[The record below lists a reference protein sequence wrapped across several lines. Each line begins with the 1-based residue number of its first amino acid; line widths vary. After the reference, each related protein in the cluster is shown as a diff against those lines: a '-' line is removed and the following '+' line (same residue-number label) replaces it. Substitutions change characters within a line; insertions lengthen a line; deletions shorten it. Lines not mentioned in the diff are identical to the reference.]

1 MEAPKTAPPQSQNL
15 PPSQPPM
22 NRKRPLDI
30 SKSQNSPYN
39 KMRLIVK
46 DLRPHVIELETWV
59 GNRVLAVA
67 ELGILQGCAV
77 FKETTNKNFQ
87 ELNLLIDLYK
97 EVMEE
102 TVNPEVAKDAP
113 GAQNSSVDIMDEEKP
128 SEQQK
133 DMKPP
138 PESEASVKPEGDSSE
153 KQEAEDDGVQGTG
166 TYVVGGSAFGWNF
179 ITYTSGKA
187 IYYGRT
193 KESFRSSYVKSE

>member
-1 MEAPKTAPPQSQNL
+1 ML
-15 PPSQPPM
+15 PFLIFCCRTM
-22 NRKRPLDI
+22 IKIFNMTI
-30 SKSQNSPYN
+30 SMLYIRHGS
-39 KMRLIVK
+39 L
-46 DLRPHVIELETWV
+46 L
-59 GNRVLAVA
+59 
-67 ELGILQGCAV
+67 CAC
-77 FKETTNKNFQ
+77 KCA

-102 TVNPEVAKDAP
+102 TVNPEVAKDAS
-113 GAQNSSVDIMDEEKP
+113 GAQNSSVDIMDEDKP
-128 SEQQK
+128 SEQQN

-138 PESEASVKPEGDSSE
+138 PESGASVKPEGNSSE
-153 KQEAEDDGVQGTG
+153 KQEAEDDAVQGTG